1 MNDSRFV
8 RYLGYESLAEGG
20 RCLGFSYGVGSD
32 SKSVAISVPVSFL
45 EAGPGRISIQE
56 TSSIC
61 YETLKV
67 RLQDGHP
74 PSRFDL
80 TAEDIALHR
89 KIAPVRGY
97 VKRVPSQSASQTRN
111 ES

>member
-20 RCLGFSYGVGSD
+20 RSLGFTYGVGGD
-32 SKSVAISVPVSFL
+32 TKSVAISVPVSFL
-45 EAGPGRISIQE
+45 AAGPGRISIQE
-56 TSSIC
+56 ASGIC
-61 YETLKV
+61 YEMLKV
-67 RLQDGHP
+67 RLQEGHP

-89 KIAPVRGY
+89 KAVPTRGY
-97 VKRVPSQSASQTRN
+97 GKRVAA
-111 ES
+111 ESTSHTKEGS